1 MKQYIFHIL
10 AILSALLLLGACVEK
25 ENGQQQEQPVA
36 TMTGVYYV
44 GIDNAGEILE
54 ISAAKATTVMVR
66 ALADE
71 GEVSD
76 IALNI
81 SFKADPDAVA
91 AYNTAH
97 KTSYVMSPGSAYEF
111 TTPEAMMPRYGR
123 SSTSAKLK
131 ISTSGLEDGVTYVL
145 PLTIDKVTGTD
156 KWELKE
162 APQAFVLFKKA
173 YVAPNAGSGTKED
186 PYNLYTADDLKTMKD
201 LLVAKKVTYF
211 RLQEDIDM
219 SSIETW
225 VPLNWESPY
234 ELGIDFDGNG
244 HTLSNFF
251 CDFTDYP
258 SFFGVLN
265 GNCYD
270 VTFKNAKVVVNN
282 ARSGILA
289 GYCGLQDASKGIR
302 GDCTRVH
309 IQGELDH
316 TPSSKYGAGGFFGF
330 MGTGSLHACS
340 ADVIINSKLNNV
352 GGLFGYCGKEVEVV
366 DCWTS
371 GVITGAQRVGGI
383 GGGTVG
389 DDDPEVPIRIANC
402 YSTAKVHGSFG
413 IGGIGGYFCKAKATP
428 NDVDP
433 GNIIENCIAWNE
445 EIRANSSY
453 KDDGTVGE
461 PTPGDLSH
469 YSCGAIVGWTA
480 VRNTLRNCYRNP
492 AMKYNQTIFFDYS
505 DAFSLYNQEDVSP
518 ASPLV
523 VVAVDGAN
531 YNYPYHG
538 KAAPTGKTVSEIAKG
553 LGWSSSIWDFSGE
566 LPVLKGKPSSDEP
579 DAPDPNGQLPDFDEN
594 EFYN

>member
-1 MKQYIFHIL
+1 MKKYIFNIL

-36 TMTGVYYV
+36 SMTGVYYV
-44 GIDNAGEILE
+44 GVEGAGEVLE

-76 IALNI
+76 LALNI
-81 SFKADPDAVA
+81 SFKADPDAVN
-91 AYNTAH
+91 AYNKAH
-97 KTSYVMSPGSAYEF
+97 NTNYVMSPGSTYEF
-111 TTPEAMMPRYGR
+111 TSPEAMMPRYGR

-131 ISTSGLEDGVTYVL
+131 LSVSGLEDEVTYVL

-162 APQAFVLFKKA
+162 APQAFVVFKKA
-173 YVAPNAGSGTKED
+173 YMAPNAGSGTKED
-186 PYNLYTADDLKTMKD
+186 PYNIYTAQDLKNMKD
-201 LLVAKKVTYF
+201 LLIEKKVTYF

-219 SSIETW
+219 SSIESW
-225 VPLNWESPY
+225 IPLNWESPY
-234 ELGIDFDGNG
+234 ELGVDFDGNG
-244 HTLSNFF
+244 HTISNFF
-251 CDFTDYP
+251 CDFADYP

-265 GNCYD
+265 GSCYD

-330 MGTGSLHACS
+330 MGTGSLRACS

-371 GVITGAQRVGGI
+371 GVITGGQRVGGI

-389 DDDPEVPIRIANC
+389 DDDPNIPIRIANC
-402 YSTAKVHGSFG
+402 YTTATVNGSFG
-413 IGGIGGYFCKAKATP
+413 IGGIGGYFCMAKATP

-433 GNIIENCIAWNE
+433 GNIIENCIAWNDG
-445 EIRANSSY
+445 IKANCSIGAS
-453 KDDGTVGE
+453 GV
-461 PTPGDLSH
+461 PNPGDLSH

-480 VRNTLRNCYRNP
+480 VRNTLRDCYRHP
-492 AMKYNQTIFFDYS
+492 AMKYNENIFFDYS
-505 DAFSLYNQEDVSP
+505 DQFSLYNQENVSP
-518 ASPLV
+518 SSPLV
-523 VVAVDGAN
+523 VVKVEGAN

-553 LGWSSSIWDFSGE
+553 LGWSSNVWDFSGE
-566 LPVLKGKPSSDEP
+566 LPVLKGKPSSDTP
-579 DAPDPNGQLPDFDEN
+579 DAPDPSGQLPDFDEN

>member
-1 MKQYIFHIL
+1 MKKYIFNIL

-36 TMTGVYYV
+36 SMTGVFYV
-44 GIDNAGEILE
+44 GVDGAGEVLE
-54 ISAAKATTVMVR
+54 ISAAKATTIMVR

-76 IALNI
+76 LALNI
-81 SFKADPDAVA
+81 SFKADPDAVS
-91 AYNTAH
+91 AYNSAH
-97 KTSYVMSPGSAYEF
+97 GTSYVMSPGSAYEF
-111 TTPEAMMPRYGR
+111 TAPEAMMPRYGR

-131 ISTSGLEDGVTYVL
+131 ISVSGLEDGVTYVL
-145 PLTIDKVTGTD
+145 PLTIDKVSGTD
-156 KWELKE
+156 KWELKD
-162 APQAFVLFKKA
+162 APQAFIVFKKA

-186 PYNLYTADDLKTMKD
+186 PYNLYTADDLKGMRD
-201 LLVAKKVTYF
+201 LLIAKKITYF
-211 RLQEDIDM
+211 RLQDDIDM
-219 SSIETW
+219 SGIENW
-225 VPLNWESPY
+225 IPLNFDSPY
-234 ELGIDFDGNG
+234 ELGVDFDGNG
-244 HTLSNFF
+244 HTISNFF
-251 CDFTDYP
+251 CDFASYP
-258 SFFGVLN
+258 SFFGVLY

-270 VTFKNAKVVVNN
+270 VTFLNAKVVVAD

-316 TPSSKYGAGGFFGF
+316 MSSSKYGAGGFFGF
-330 MGTGSLHACS
+330 MGTGSLRACS

-371 GVITGAQRVGGI
+371 GVITGGQRVGGI

-389 DDDPEVPIRIANC
+389 DDDPNIPIRIANC
-402 YSTAKVHGSFG
+402 YTTATVNGSFG
-413 IGGIGGYFCKAKATP
+413 IGGIGGYFCMAKATP

-433 GNIIENCIAWNE
+433 GNIIENCIAWNDA
-445 EIRANSSY
+445 IRANSTPGGS
-453 KDDGTVGE
+453 GV
-461 PTPGDLSH
+461 PNPGDLSH

-480 VRNTLRNCYRNP
+480 VRNTLRDCYRNP
-492 AMKYNQTIFFDYS
+492 AMKYNENIFFDYT
-505 DAFSLYNQEDVSP
+505 DQFSLYNQENVSP

-523 VVAVDGAN
+523 VVKVDGAN

-553 LGWSSSIWDFSGE
+553 LGWSSNVWDFSGE
-566 LPVLKGKPSSDEP
+566 FPTLKGKPSGPEAP
-579 DAPDPNGQLPDFDEN
+579 DANGQLPDFEEN

>member
-1 MKQYIFHIL
+1 MKKYIFNIL
-10 AILSALLLLGACVEK
+10 AILSALLLLGACVQK
-25 ENGQQQEQPVA
+25 ENEQQEQPVA
-36 TMTGVYYV
+36 SMTGVFYV
-44 GIDNAGEILE
+44 GVDGAGEVLE
-54 ISAAKATTVMVR
+54 ISAAKATTIMVR

-76 IALNI
+76 LALNI
-81 SFKADPDAVA
+81 SFKADPDAVS
-91 AYNTAH
+91 AYNSAH
-97 KTSYVMSPGSAYEF
+97 GTSYVMSPGSAYEF

-131 ISTSGLEDGVTYVL
+131 ISVSGLEDGVTYVL
-145 PLTIDKVTGTD
+145 PLTIDKVSGTD
-156 KWELKE
+156 KWELKD
-162 APQAFVLFKKA
+162 APQAFIVFKKA

-186 PYNLYTADDLKTMKD
+186 PYNIYTAQDLKGMRD
-201 LLVAKKVTYF
+201 LLIAKKITYF

-219 SSIETW
+219 SGIENW
-225 VPLNWESPY
+225 IPLNFDSPY
-234 ELGIDFDGNG
+234 ELGVDFDGNG
-244 HTLSNFF
+244 HTISNFF
-251 CDFTDYP
+251 CDFASYP

-265 GNCYD
+265 GKCYD
-270 VTFKNAKVVVNN
+270 VTFLNAKVVVAD

-316 TPSSKYGAGGFFGF
+316 MSSSKYGAGGFFGF
-330 MGTGSLHACS
+330 MGTGSLRACS
-340 ADVIINSKLNNV
+340 ADVIINSRLNNV

-371 GVITGAQRVGGI
+371 GVITGGQRVGGI

-402 YSTAKVHGSFG
+402 YTTATVNGSFG

-433 GNIIENCIAWNE
+433 GNIIENCIAWNDA
-445 EIRANSSY
+445 IRANSAPGGS
-453 KDDGTVGE
+453 GV
-461 PTPGDLSH
+461 PNPGDLSH

-480 VRNTLRNCYRNP
+480 VRNTLRDCFRNP
-492 AMKYNQTIFFDYS
+492 AMKYNENIFFDYT
-505 DAFSLYNQEDVSP
+505 DQFSLYNQENVSP

-523 VVAVDGAN
+523 VVKVDGAN

-553 LGWSSSIWDFSGE
+553 LGWSSNVWDFSGE
-566 LPVLKGKPSSDEP
+566 LPVLKGKPSSDTP
-579 DAPDPNGQLPDFDEN
+579 DAPDPSGQLPDFDEN

>member
-1 MKQYIFHIL
+1 MIMKKYIFNIL
-10 AILSALLLLGACVEK
+10 AILSSLLLWGACSEK
-25 ENGQQQEQPVA
+25 ENGQQEQPVA
-36 TMTGVYYV
+36 KMTGVYYV
-44 GIDNAGEILE
+44 GVDDAADVLE
-54 ISAAKATTVMVR
+54 ISAAKATTIVVR

-76 IALNI
+76 LVLNI

-91 AYNTAH
+91 TYNSAH
-97 KTSYVMSPGSAYEF
+97 GTDYVMSPGSAYEF

-123 SSTSAKLK
+123 SSSSAKLK
-131 ISTSGLEDGVTYVL
+131 ITASGLEDGVTYVL
-145 PLTIDKVTGTD
+145 PLTIDKVSGTD
-156 KWELKE
+156 KWALKE
-162 APQAFVLFKKA
+162 APQAFVVFKKA

-186 PYNLYTADDLKTMKD
+186 PYNIYTAQDLKDMKD
-201 LLVAKKVTYF
+201 YLIEKKMVYF

-219 SSIETW
+219 SGIENW
-225 VPLNWESPY
+225 IPLNWESPY
-234 ELGIDFDGNG
+234 ELAVDFDGNG
-244 HTLSNFF
+244 HTISNFF
-251 CDFTDYP
+251 CDFASYP

-270 VTFKNAKVVVNN
+270 VTFLNAKVVVGD

-316 TPSSKYGAGGFFGF
+316 TTSTKYGAGGFFGF

-371 GVITGAQRVGGI
+371 GVITGDQRVGGI

-389 DDDPEVPIRIANC
+389 DDDPNIPIRIANC
-402 YSTAKVHGSFG
+402 YTTATVKGFCA
-413 IGGIGGYFCKAKATP
+413 IGGIGGYFCKAKNTP

-433 GNIIENCIAWNE
+433 GNIIENCIAWNDA
-445 EIRANSSY
+445 IRGYSAIG
-453 KDDGTVGE
+453 GTGE
-461 PTPGDLSH
+461 PQPGDLSH
-469 YSCGAIVGWTA
+469 YSCGAIIGWTA
-480 VRNTLRNCYRNP
+480 VRNTLRDCYRNP
-492 AMKYNQTIFFDYS
+492 AMKYNENIFFDYS
-505 DAFSLYNQEDVSP
+505 DQFSLYDQADVSP
-518 ASPLV
+518 SSPLV
-523 VVAVDGAN
+523 VVKVEGAN

-538 KAAPTGKTVSEIAKG
+538 KAAPAGKTVSEIAKG
-553 LGWSSSIWDFSGE
+553 LGWSPSIWDFSGE
-566 LPVLKGKPSSDEP
+566 LPVLKGKPSSDTP

-594 EFYN
+594 DFYN

>member
-1 MKQYIFHIL
+1 MKKYIFHIL
-10 AILSALLLLGACVEK
+10 AIVSAALLLGSCVQK
-25 ENGQQQEQPVA
+25 EDGRQDEQPVA
-36 TMTGVYYV
+36 TSKGIFYV
-44 GIDNAGEILE
+44 GADVPSDVLE
-54 ISAAKATTVMVR
+54 VSSAKATTILVR

-76 IALNI
+76 IVLKI

-91 AYNTAH
+91 AYNEAH
-97 KTSYVMSPGSAYEF
+97 GTSYVMSPGSAYEF
-111 TTPEAMMPRYGR
+111 TSPEAMMPRYGR
-123 SSTSAKLK
+123 SSSSAKLK
-131 ISTSGLEDGVTYVL
+131 LSASGLEDGVTYIL
-145 PLTIDKVTGTD
+145 PLTIDKVSGTD
-156 KWELKE
+156 LWGLKD
-162 APQAFVLFKKA
+162 APQAFIIFKKA

-186 PYNLYTADDLKTMKD
+186 PYNLYSAADLKAMKS
-201 LLVAKKVTYF
+201 LLVEKKVVYF

-219 SSIETW
+219 AGIENW
-225 VPLNWESPY
+225 EPLNWESPY

-244 HTLSNFF
+244 HTISNFY
-251 CDFTDYP
+251 CEFTDYP

-265 GNCYD
+265 GRCYD
-270 VTFKNAKVVVNN
+270 VTFTKAKVLVNN

-302 GDCTRVH
+302 GDCERVH

-316 TPSSKYGAGGFFGF
+316 TPSTKYGAGGFFGF
-330 MGTGSLHACS
+330 MGTGSLRACS
-340 ADVIINSKLNNV
+340 ADVVINSKLNNV

-366 DCWTS
+366 DCWTT
-371 GVITGAQRVGGI
+371 GEITGGQRVGGI

-389 DDDPEVPIRIANC
+389 DDDPAVPIRIANC

-433 GNIIENCIAWNE
+433 GNIFENCIAWNE
-445 EIRANSSY
+445 EIRANA
-453 KDDGTVGE
+453 GIGGAGV

-480 VRNTLRNCYRNP
+480 VRNTLRNNYRNP
-492 AMKYNQTIFFDYS
+492 AMKYNEAIFFDYT
-505 DAFSLYNQEDVSP
+505 DAFSLYDQADVSP

-523 VVAVDGAN
+523 VVPVDGAN

-538 KAAPTGKTVSEIAKG
+538 KAAPAGKTLSEVAKS
-553 LGWSSSIWDFSGE
+553 LGWSTSIWDFSGE
-566 LPVLKGKPSSDEP
+566 VPVIKSKNGGAENGSSQ
-579 DAPDPNGQLPDFDEN
+579 GQLPDFEEN

>member
-1 MKQYIFHIL
+1 MKKYIFHIL
-10 AILSALLLLGACVEK
+10 AIVSAALLLGSCVQK
-25 ENGQQQEQPVA
+25 EDGRQDEQPVA
-36 TMTGVYYV
+36 TSKGIFYV
-44 GIDNAGEILE
+44 GADVPSDVLE
-54 ISAAKATTVMVR
+54 VSSAKATTILVR

-76 IALNI
+76 IVLKI

-91 AYNTAH
+91 AYNEAH
-97 KTSYVMSPGSAYEF
+97 GTSYVMSPGSAYEF
-111 TTPEAMMPRYGR
+111 TSPEAMMPRYGR
-123 SSTSAKLK
+123 SSSSAKLK
-131 ISTSGLEDGVTYVL
+131 LSASGLEDGVTYIL
-145 PLTIDKVTGTD
+145 PLTIDKVSGTD
-156 KWELKE
+156 LWGLKD
-162 APQAFVLFKKA
+162 APQAFIIFKKA

-186 PYNLYTADDLKTMKD
+186 PYNLYSAADLKAMKSQLIED
-201 LLVAKKVTYF
+201 KVVYF

-219 SSIETW
+219 SGIENW
-225 VPLNWESPY
+225 EPLNWESPY

-244 HTLSNFF
+244 HTISNFY
-251 CDFTDYP
+251 CEFTDYP

-265 GNCYD
+265 GRCYD
-270 VTFKNAKVVVNN
+270 VTFTKAKVLVNN

-302 GDCTRVH
+302 GDCERVH

-316 TPSSKYGAGGFFGF
+316 TPSTKYGAGGFFGF
-330 MGTGSLHACS
+330 MGTGSLRACS
-340 ADVIINSKLNNV
+340 ADVVINSKLNNV

-366 DCWTS
+366 DCWTT
-371 GVITGAQRVGGI
+371 GEITGAQRVGGI

-389 DDDPEVPIRIANC
+389 DDDPAVPIRIANC

-433 GNIIENCIAWNE
+433 GNIFENCIAWNE
-445 EIRANSSY
+445 EIRANA
-453 KDDGTVGE
+453 GIGGAGV

-480 VRNTLRNCYRNP
+480 VRNTLRNNYRNP
-492 AMKYNQTIFFDYS
+492 AMKYNEAIFFDYT
-505 DAFSLYNQEDVSP
+505 DAFSLYDQADVSP

-523 VVAVDGAN
+523 VVPVDGAN

-538 KAAPTGKTVSEIAKG
+538 KAAPAGKTLSEVAKS
-553 LGWSSSIWDFSGE
+553 LGWSTSIWDFSGE
-566 LPVLKGKPSSDEP
+566 VPVIKSKNGGAENGSSQ
-579 DAPDPNGQLPDFDEN
+579 GQLPDFEEN

>member
-1 MKQYIFHIL
+1 MKKYIFNIL
-10 AILSALLLLGACVEK
+10 AILSSLLLLGACGEK
-25 ENGQQQEQPVA
+25 ENEQPFA

-44 GIDNAGEILE
+44 GVEGAADVLE
-54 ISAAKATTVMVR
+54 ISAAKATTITVR
-66 ALADE
+66 ALANE

-76 IALNI
+76 LALNI
-81 SFKADPDAVA
+81 SFKADPDAVT
-91 AYNTAH
+91 AYNSAH
-97 KTSYVMSPGSAYEF
+97 GTDYVMSPGSAYEF

-131 ISTSGLEDGVTYVL
+131 ISASGLEDGVTYVL
-145 PLTIDKVTGTD
+145 PLTIDKVSGTD
-156 KWELKE
+156 KWALKE
-162 APQAFVLFKKA
+162 SPQAFVVFKRA
-173 YVAPNAGSGTKED
+173 YMAPSVGSGTKED
-186 PYNLYTADDLKTMKD
+186 PYNIYTAQDLKNMKD
-201 LLVAKKVTYF
+201 LLIEKKMVYF

-219 SSIETW
+219 SGIENW
-225 VPLNWESPY
+225 IPLNWESPY
-234 ELGIDFDGNG
+234 ELGVDFDGNG
-244 HTLSNFF
+244 HTISNFF
-251 CDFTDYP
+251 CDFADYP
-258 SFFGVLN
+258 SFFGVMN

-270 VTFKNAKVVVNN
+270 VTFTNAKIVINN

-309 IQGELDH
+309 IQGEVDH
-316 TPSSKYGAGGFFGF
+316 LPSSKYGAGGFFGF
-330 MGTGSLHACS
+330 MGTGSLRACS

-371 GVITGAQRVGGI
+371 GVITGDQRVGGI

-389 DDDPEVPIRIANC
+389 DDDPNIPIRIANC
-402 YSTAKVHGSFG
+402 YTTATVKGSFAV
-413 IGGIGGYFCKAKATP
+413 GGIGGYFCKAKNTP

-433 GNIIENCIAWNE
+433 GNIIENCIAWNDA
-445 EIRANSSY
+445 IRGMSAVN
-453 KDDGTVGE
+453 GTGV
-461 PTPGDLSH
+461 PNPGDLSH
-469 YSCGAIVGWTA
+469 YSCGAIVAWTA

-492 AMKYNQTIFFDYS
+492 AMKYNENIFFDYS
-505 DAFSLYNQEDVSP
+505 DQFSLYDQADVSP
-518 ASPLV
+518 SSPLV
-523 VVAVDGAN
+523 VVKVEGAN

-553 LGWSSSIWDFSGE
+553 LGWSASIWDFSGE
-566 LPVLKGKPSSDEP
+566 LPVLKGKPSSDTP